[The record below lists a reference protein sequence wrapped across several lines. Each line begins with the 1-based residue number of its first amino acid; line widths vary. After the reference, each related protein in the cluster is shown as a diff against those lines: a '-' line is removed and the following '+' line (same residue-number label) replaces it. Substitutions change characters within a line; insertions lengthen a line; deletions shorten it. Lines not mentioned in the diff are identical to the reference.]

1 MKVLNKFAFVR
12 LDKNNRI
19 TFAEYVRAQ
28 KEYLTKDAAVRIIK
42 DVLRENLSE
51 DKTVKQILERLIM
64 GDVYVSLLPKSR
76 LPKSR

>member
-12 LDKNNRI
+12 LDKNNNI
-19 TFAEYVRAQ
+19 LFSEYMKAK
-28 KEYLTKDAAVRIIK
+28 KENLTKTLAVRIIK
-42 DVLRENLSE
+42 GVLRENLSE
-51 DKTVKQILERLIM
+51 DETAKQILERLIM